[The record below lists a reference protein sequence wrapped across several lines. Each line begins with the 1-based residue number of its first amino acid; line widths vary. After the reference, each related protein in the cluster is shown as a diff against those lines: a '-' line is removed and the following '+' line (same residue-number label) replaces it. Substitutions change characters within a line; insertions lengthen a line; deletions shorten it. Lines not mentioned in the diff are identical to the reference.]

1 MFLVRVS
8 KDPEIRRKEILDA
21 AVRLFE
27 EKGYDDTAVSDIVK
41 KVGVAQGT
49 FYYHFKSKEEVLDA
63 FLDDIIEEIRIK
75 LTAVCDMELDAIG
88 KVLYYFRVF
97 NTAGIGR
104 ERMMEFLHEE
114 RNALLHMKLEK
125 KIYPKVLPPFEKI
138 IRQGLSEGVFDTEY
152 PYEAA
157 VAIFGASNAISEGKH
172 DHAMT
177 KVTEDR
183 ILISTTDVMERIL
196 GAEKGIFLKYYREK
210 MEEGT

>member
-49 FYYHFKSKEEVLDA
+49 FYYHFRSKEEVLDA

-75 LTAVCDMELDAIG
+75 LTAVCEMELDAIG

-104 ERMMEFLHEE
+104 ERIMEFLHEE

-138 IRQGLSEGVFDTEY
+138 IRQGISEGVFDTDY
-152 PYEAA
+152 PLEAA
-157 VAIFGASNAISEGKH
+157 LAIFGASNAISEGKH

-177 KVTEDR
+177 NVAEDR

>member
-8 KDPEIRRKEILDA
+8 KDPTVRKKEILDA

-49 FYYHFKSKEEVLDA
+49 FYYHFRSKEEVLDA

-104 ERMMEFLHEE
+104 ERIMEFLHEE

-138 IRQGLSEGVFDTEY
+138 IRQGISEGVFDTDY
-152 PYEAA
+152 PLEAA
-157 VAIFGASNAISEGKH
+157 LAIFGASNAISEGKH
-172 DHAMT
+172 DHAMK
-177 KVTEDR
+177 KVVEDR

>member
-1 MFLVRVS
+1 MFLVRIS

-21 AVRLFE
+21 AIELFE

-49 FYYHFKSKEEVLDA
+49 FYYHFRSKEDVLDA
-63 FLDDIIEEIRIK
+63 FLDEVVEEIRGK
-75 LTAVCDMELDAIG
+75 VTAISDLDLDAIG
-88 KVLYYFRVF
+88 KVLTYFRVL
-97 NTAGIGR
+97 NTVGVGR
-104 ERMMEFLHEE
+104 ERMVDFIHED
-114 RNALLHMKLEK
+114 RNAMLHHKIEK
-125 KIYPKVLPPFEKI
+125 KIYPKVLPPFQKI
-138 IRQGLSEGVFDTEY
+138 IEQGISEGVFDTDY
-152 PYEAA
+152 PLEAA
-157 VAIFGASNAISEGKH
+157 LAIFGASNAISEGKH

-177 KVTEDR
+177 NVAEDR

>member
-1 MFLVRVS
+1 MFLVRVA
-8 KDPEIRRKEILDA
+8 KDPEIRRGEILNA
-21 AVRLFE
+21 AIELFE
-27 EKGYDDTAVSDIVK
+27 EKGYDATAVSDIVK

-63 FLDDIIEEIRIK
+63 FLDDIIEEIEVK

-104 ERMMEFLHEE
+104 ERMMVYLHEE

-125 KIYPKVLPPFEKI
+125 KIYPKVLPSFKKI
-138 IRQGLSEGVFDTEY
+138 LEQGISEGVFDTEY

-172 DHAMT
+172 DHAIT
-177 KVTEDR
+177 EVTEDR
-183 ILISTTDVMERIL
+183 RLLTTTDVMERIL
-196 GAEKGIFLKYYREK
+196 GAEKGIFIKYYKDK
-210 MEEGT
+210 MEEQR

>member
-8 KDPEIRRKEILDA
+8 KDPEVRRKEILDA
-21 AVRLFE
+21 AIELFE

-63 FLDDIIEEIRIK
+63 FLDDIIEEIQVK
-75 LTAVCDMELDAIG
+75 LTTVCDMELDAIG

-104 ERMMEFLHEE
+104 ERMMAYLHEE
-114 RNALLHMKLEK
+114 RNALLHLKLEK
-125 KIYPKVLPPFEKI
+125 KIYPKVLPPFQMI
-138 IRQGLSEGVFDTEY
+138 IEQGISEGVFDTEY

-172 DHAMT
+172 DHAVT
-177 KVTEDR
+177 GVTEDR
-183 ILISTTDVMERIL
+183 MLITTTDVMERIL
-196 GAEKGIFLKYYREK
+196 GAERGIFMKYYGEK
-210 MEEGT
+210 MEERT